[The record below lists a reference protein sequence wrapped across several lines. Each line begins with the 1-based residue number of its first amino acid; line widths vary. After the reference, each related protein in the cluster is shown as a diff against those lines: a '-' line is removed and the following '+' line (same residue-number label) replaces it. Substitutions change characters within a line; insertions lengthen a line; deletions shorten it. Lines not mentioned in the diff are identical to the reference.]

1 MAFLN
6 PSFLWA
12 LFAMAIPVIIHLINF
27 RKPKV
32 VYFSNTAFIEDV
44 KKETRT
50 KTKLKQILNSTAIVE
65 CTNIN
70 TAVNTIDIADIRIG
84 LP

>member
-50 KTKLKQILNSTAIVE
+50 KTKLKQILIL
-65 CTNIN
+65 
-70 TAVNTIDIADIRIG
+70 IDRKSVV
-84 LP
+84 